1 MGNIAMILR
10 KPPYGDINAAEAVR
24 HALGAV
30 SGDLSV
36 TLILV
41 DGGVLLARKGQ
52 DDAGTGFTNLESTLK
67 DCTDMDVEVLADNLS
82 LIEYGLKDADIVEGV
97 KASDDLDI
105 ALKIKQAATTM
116 IF

>member
-1 MGNIAMILR
+1 MGKIAMILR

-30 SGDLSV
+30 SGDIGVSF
-36 TLILV
+36 IMV

-52 DDAGTGFTNLESTLK
+52 DDTGTGFTNLESTLR
-67 DCTDMDVEVLADNLS
+67 DCADMGVEVLADHMS
-82 LIEYGLKDADIVEGV
+82 LIEYGVSKEDLVEGV
-97 KASDDLDI
+97 KVAEDSEI
-105 ALKIKQAATTM
+105 AAMLKAADATM